1 MKAVPDQ
8 FSVIAAELPGGQM
21 VLSVTGEVDVATAAV
36 LDRVITSLDD
46 GAERVVVDMSRVSF
60 IDSTGSLTL
69 TEIRRRLRQAG
80 RELLVV
86 DPSPFVSR
94 VLAMTGTADL
104 VRPIASI
111 PAHATVPTSV
121 TAPAVP
127 ASVTA
132 PAASAPASVTAPAAS
147 VPAASWVPARWDL
160 G

>member
-1 MKAVPDQ
+1 VKAVPDQ

-21 VLSVTGEVDVATAAV
+21 VLSVTGEVDVVTAAV

-111 PAHATVPTSV
+111 PAHATVPTSATV
-121 TAPAVP
+121 RIP